1 MNRVS
6 LIAAFAFCAALAVA
20 QQPATTEIASAKP
33 TADKVTVTDIP
44 PVTHTMSLPAGT
56 AIRMKTSNTITT
68 LNRRGDRFSGSVT
81 EPVLYQGRVI
91 IPVGSTVQGN
101 VLRTS
106 SPRRIKGKPMIDL
119 HPESVTLPS
128 GESYLISATVV
139 DTGNPKVL
147 DVDEEGQIKG
157 PGHSSNDLV
166 IGGIGTGFG
175 AGVGALAGGPE
186 GALIGAGVGATAS
199 TVRWLMNRNELTIP
213 SGTELILE
221 LNRPMSTA
229 SRTAAQ

>member
-1 MNRVS
+1 
-6 LIAAFAFCAALAVA
+6 
-20 QQPATTEIASAKP
+20 
-33 TADKVTVTDIP
+33 
-44 PVTHTMSLPAGT
+44 
-56 AIRMKTSNTITT
+56 
-68 LNRRGDRFSGSVT
+68 
-81 EPVLYQGRVI
+81 
-91 IPVGSTVQGN
+91 
-101 VLRTS
+101 
-106 SPRRIKGKPMIDL
+106 
-119 HPESVTLPS
+119 
-128 GESYLISATVV
+128 
-139 DTGNPKVL
+139 
-147 DVDEEGQIKG
+147 
-157 PGHSSNDLV
+157 V